1 MTFISNSPAT
11 SNPPFTSNFPVK
23 STKLPY
29 VTVSAKGMSN
39 GLSDIPNDGFDFGPD
54 TMLGATSKDQY
65 GPPYTQTSGIQ
76 EAFNY
81 LQQFNGGEIK
91 FASGIYYVNETA
103 TFTSQGAV
111 KISGIRPNFV
121 RGLPLFENGT
131 IIVAGQNL
139 SSTAPMLQFL
149 NTSNGNNDGFVTLE
163 DMGFIGVYT
172 PIGGIIPSQNVYPH
186 NPAIQLG
193 NTTANEGGGPVAMYL
208 NNLKIVVAGVGILIY
223 SGGGPV
229 YLDNLHLDG
238 NGIGIN
244 SYSQLQAGKL
254 QFFANNYYNIYLNNA
269 STSLASPTAVEID
282 NLFMDGV
289 NSPGGSMIALFSD
302 NNGYTNSLQI
312 GKLATI
318 GGGSQV
324 ILSLN
329 GTSNWNVNI
338 GSLYDY
344 GFTFLTSYTSSAG
357 TLNIHIGSAY
367 FENSA
372 SLLANNQPLG
382 TNSSLDIDQLY
393 PISISSTFYTAS
405 ITNLAVNFHNIIP
418 NPETT
423 ASGTTAGTVT
433 LKNTVYNSY
442 YKKYVITFS
451 GYEND
456 TTTNQTINFPLPF
469 STSAVITGNNTGL
482 TVSTTTSGITIT
494 APNSTAT
501 YSGIV
506 IVEGY

>member
-1 MTFISNSPAT
+1 MTFQT
-11 SNPPFTSNFPVK
+11 NFPLYP
-23 STKLPY
+23 TKLPY
-29 VTVSAKGMSN
+29 ITVSSKGMSN

-54 TMLGATSKDQY
+54 TMLNTTSKDQY

-111 KISGIRPNFV
+111 KISGIRSNFV

-139 SSTAPMLQFL
+139 SSSAPMFQFL
-149 NTSNGNNDGFVTLE
+149 NTSNGNNDGYVTLE
-163 DMGFIGVYT
+163 DMGFIGSYT
-172 PIGGIIPSQNVYPH
+172 PIGGIIPSLNVYPS
-186 NPAIQLG
+186 NPAVQLG

-208 NNLKIVVAGVGILIY
+208 NNLKIVDAGVGIFIY
-223 SGGGPV
+223 SGGGPIF
-229 YLDNLHLDG
+229 LDDLNLDG
-238 NGIGIN
+238 NGVGID
-244 SYSQLQAGKL
+244 SYAGFQAGKL
-254 QFFANNYYNIYLNNA
+254 QFFANNYYNMTLNNA
-269 STSLASPTAVEID
+269 SISASSSTTAEID
-282 NLFMDGV
+282 NIEMNGV

-302 NNGYTNSLQI
+302 NNGYTNLLQI
-312 GKLATI
+312 GKLVI
-318 GGGSQV
+318 GGGGGQL
-324 ILSLN
+324 ILSQN
-329 GTSNWNVNI
+329 GSSNWNVDI

-344 GFTFLTSYTSSAG
+344 GFPLLTSYTTSAG
-357 TLNIHIGSAY
+357 TVNMHIGGAY
-367 FENSA
+367 FDNSA
-372 SLLANNQPLG
+372 SLLLDNNPLG
-382 TNSSLDIDQLY
+382 INSSLDINQLY
-393 PISISSTFYTAS
+393 PISVSSTFYTTS

-469 STSAVITGNNTGL
+469 STSAVISANNTGL
-482 TVSTTTSGITIT
+482 TISATTSGITIT
-494 APNSTAT
+494 APNSTTT

>member
-1 MTFISNSPAT
+1 MTFQT
-11 SNPPFTSNFPVK
+11 NFPLEPM
-23 STKLPY
+23 KLPY
-29 VTVSAKGMSN
+29 VTVSTKGISN

-54 TMLGATSKDQY
+54 TMLNTTSKGQY

-121 RGLPLFENGT
+121 RGAPLFENGT

-139 SSTAPMLQFL
+139 SSSAPMFQFL

-163 DMGFIGVYT
+163 DMGFIGSYT
-172 PIGGIIPSQNVYPH
+172 PIGGIIPSLNTYPS
-186 NPAIQLG
+186 NSAIQLG

-208 NNLKIVVAGVGILIY
+208 NNLKIDVAGIGILIY
-223 SGGGPV
+223 SGGGPIF
-229 YLDNLHLDG
+229 LDNLHMDG
-238 NGIGIN
+238 NGAGIVSN
-244 SYSQLQAGKL
+244 ASFQAGKL
-254 QFFANNYYNIYLNNA
+254 AFFGNNYSNISLYNA
-269 STSLASPTAVEID
+269 SSSMYSPTTIQID

-289 NSPGGSMIALFSD
+289 NSSPNSMITLFSD
-302 NNGYTNSLQI
+302 NNGYTNLLQI
-312 GKLATI
+312 GKLAIGT
-318 GGGSQV
+318 GGGQP
-324 ILSLN
+324 ILSQN
-329 GTSNWNVNI
+329 GSSNWNVDI
-338 GSLYDY
+338 VSLYDY

-382 TNSSLDIDQLY
+382 INSSLDIDQLY
-393 PISISSTFYTAS
+393 PISVSSTFYTTS
-405 ITNLAVNFHNIIP
+405 ITNLAVNFHNIFP
-418 NPETT
+418 TPETT
-423 ASGTTAGTVT
+423 ASGTTAGTVA

-442 YKKYVITFS
+442 YKKYVITFN

-456 TTTNQTINFPLPF
+456 TTTNQTINYPLPF
-469 STSAVITGNNTGL
+469 STNAVITANNTGL
-482 TVSTTTSGITIT
+482 TISTTTSGITIT
-494 APNSTAT
+494 SPNSTTT
-501 YSGIV
+501 YNGIV
-506 IVEGY
+506 IIEGY